1 MIEDATVVV
10 TEIEIEKEEEV
21 DQDHTPEDTED
32 KKDDQGRGLGSNQDD
47 IILEKKLDTK
57 GADHDQ
63 SQIKDAE
70 ACRIIRQMVKKRD
83 SRAYHKKPTMKKESQ
98 IEAGVNKKESQIEA
112 GVNRKESQIKAGV
125 NRNHNR
131 NKASAEV
138 KVKQNAVIVQFIVE
152 MQDDMN

>member
-32 KKDDQGRGLGSNQDD
+32 KKDDQGRTLGSNQDD
-47 IILEKKLDTK
+47 KILEKRLDTK

-63 SQIKDAE
+63 SQNKDAE

-83 SRAYHKKPTMKKESQ
+83 SRAYHKKLTK
-98 IEAGVNKKESQIEA
+98 KKESQIEA